1 MEQINV
7 CIRADGSSK
16 IGMGHLM
23 RTLSIAIALKEKQI
37 NVFYITKETE
47 SKIFVEEKGF
57 PCYQV
62 PRIEDD
68 ISTELDE
75 TIRFIKEHDIR
86 LLIVDTYEATTEY
99 LGALNE
105 IVPVFYL
112 DDLGRMDL
120 PISGLINYNVYGNE
134 MGYEKAYGLGVKL
147 LLGSRYAP
155 VKPQFLETPFK
166 VRESVK
172 NVLIT
177 MGGSDALN
185 ITGRLSEMLLETMPK
200 SVSIT
205 AICGRFNPNLKN
217 LEALAQ
223 KETRLKVLTDV
234 PDMWNK
240 MAEADL
246 CIASASS
253 TMYELSTMGVPTICC
268 YYVENQRRIA
278 EGFTK
283 LGLCN
288 AGDFSIAPDN
298 VIEKIKNEVDKLL
311 NDDIKRMELST
322 IMKKT
327 CDGKGAIRIAD
338 KIQEVCTTERK

>member
-7 CIRADGSSK
+7 CIRADGSSQ

-57 PCYQV
+57 PCYLV
-62 PRIEDD
+62 SRIDDD

-75 TIRFIKEHDIR
+75 TIRFIREHNIR
-86 LLIVDTYEATTEY
+86 LLLVDTYEATPEY

-134 MGYEKAYGLGVKL
+134 LGYEKAYGLGVKL

-185 ITGRLSEMLLETMPK
+185 ITGKLSEMLLETMPK

-217 LEALAQ
+217 LEVLAH

-240 MAEADL
+240 MAESDL

-253 TMYELSTMGVPTICC
+253 TMYELSTMGVPTVCC

-278 EGFTK
+278 EGYHN

-288 AGDFSIAPDN
+288 AGDFSKDPDG
-298 VIEKIKNEVDKLL
+298 VLRKMEVEVYKLFD
-311 NDDIKRMELST
+311 NRKKREALST
-322 IMKKT
+322 KMKKI
-327 CDGKGAIRIAD
+327 CDGLGATHLVDEILTFL
-338 KIQEVCTTERK
+338 Q